1 MKNKA
6 RHKFAPVLKRFYLK
20 EPMTARETVRLRS
33 SLSGDERE
41 DFDLCRSLASCN
53 PEQGEEPPRVIKIGR
68 TPKITKSVKTRNLH
82 PWRVL
87 NYWNAPIRERIK
99 FRRDCPGS
107 FRYHLKPQIVNPE
120 EGC

>member
-6 RHKFAPVLKRFYLK
+6 RHKFAPILSRYKLKD
-20 EPMTARETVRLRS
+20 PMTARETLRLIAEMNEE
-33 SLSGDERE
+33 ERE
-41 DFDLCRSLASCN
+41 DHKLCRSLASCN

-68 TPKITKSVKTRNLH
+68 RPKITKSVKTRNLH
-82 PWRVL
+82 PRRVL
-87 NYWNAPIRERIK
+87 HYWNAPIRERIK

-107 FRYHLKPQIVNPE
+107 FRYHLKPQFVNEE